1 MNEQHL
7 LLALSRLRGCS
18 QAQALEAYQKF
29 GSAQAVF
36 ESGKD
41 APEKLQAALKNAPEA
56 FNWAEQQA
64 EYCQSKSIRILGFDD
79 ADYPERLR
87 NCADAPLLL
96 FYRGTAQLNAPHILS
111 VVGTRH
117 ITEYGKDLC
126 RHLLQDL
133 ARLLPDTLIVSG
145 LAYGVDIHAHRNALE
160 YKLPTIGVLAHGLDR
175 IYPASHRDT
184 AIRMLEAGG
193 LLTEYPSNTKPDKG
207 NFVRRNRIVAGI
219 ADATIVVE
227 SAAKGGALITAH
239 LAQNYNRDVFA
250 YPGRIGDLYSEG
262 CNRIIAQQTAQLVT
276 SAEDIT
282 LALQWTQPKTLQPIQ
297 RELFPELSPEEECI
311 CKSLA
316 DGRPHTIS
324 NLVTATAL
332 PFNKVNTL
340 LLSME
345 LRGIIKVLPGGMYR
359 LLK

>member
-1 MNEQHL
+1 
-7 LLALSRLRGCS
+7 
-18 QAQALEAYQKF
+18 
-29 GSAQAVF
+29 
-36 ESGKD
+36 
-41 APEKLQAALKNAPEA
+41 
-56 FNWAEQQA
+56 
-64 EYCQSKSIRILGFDD
+64 
-79 ADYPERLR
+79 
-87 NCADAPLLL
+87 
-96 FYRGTAQLNAPHILS
+96 
-111 VVGTRH
+111 
-117 ITEYGKDLC
+117 
-126 RHLLQDL
+126 
-133 ARLLPDTLIVSG
+133 
-145 LAYGVDIHAHRNALE
+145 
-160 YKLPTIGVLAHGLDR
+160 
-175 IYPASHRDT
+175 
-184 AIRMLEAGG
+184 MLEAGG

-250 YPGRIGDLYSEG
+250 YPGRIGDPYSEG

-282 LALQWTQPKTLQPIQ
+282 LALQWTQQETLQPIQ
-297 RELFPELSPEEECI
+297 RELFPELSPEEKCI

-345 LRGIIKVLPGGMYR
+345 LRGLIKVLPGGMYR

>member
-1 MNEQHL
+1 MNEQHF

-56 FNWAEQQA
+56 FKWAEQQA
-64 EYCQSKSIRILGFDD
+64 EFCQSKSIRILGFDD

-96 FYRGTAQLNAPHILS
+96 FYRGTAQLNVPHILS

-133 ARLLPDTLIVSG
+133 ARLLPNTLIVSG

-160 YKLPTIGVLAHGLDR
+160 YKL
-175 IYPASHRDT
+175 
-184 AIRMLEAGG
+184 
-193 LLTEYPSNTKPDKG
+193 
-207 NFVRRNRIVAGI
+207 
-219 ADATIVVE
+219 
-227 SAAKGGALITAH
+227 
-239 LAQNYNRDVFA
+239 
-250 YPGRIGDLYSEG
+250 
-262 CNRIIAQQTAQLVT
+262 
-276 SAEDIT
+276 
-282 LALQWTQPKTLQPIQ
+282 
-297 RELFPELSPEEECI
+297 
-311 CKSLA
+311 
-316 DGRPHTIS
+316 
-324 NLVTATAL
+324 
-332 PFNKVNTL
+332 L
-340 LLSME
+340 LLS
-345 LRGIIKVLPGGMYR
+345 GKSFTGQ
-359 LLK
+359 KK